1 MNIVHCPECGRKLKH
16 PPELQGHTVRCPHC
30 SATISAATLA
40 PSIPSAPPA
49 ASTSTKDPTRRA
61 ARASFDEDE
70 REMPMS
76 RPTTMVDAEE
86 LIDMTAMVD
95 IVFFLLIFFLVTSM
109 AGIHSSAKMPRP
121 ETQGE
126 ETGSVAHGN
135 EDPRNDPKAI
145 IVTIKKDDTIEI
157 DGVPFHDIGDLMV
170 RLRQLR
176 ATGGAA
182 TSVLIIGH
190 GDATHGTA
198 VAVMDASYEVGI
210 DQLRMA
216 VQGGDA
222 E

>member
-1 MNIVHCPECGRKLKH
+1 MNIVKCPECGRKLKL
-16 PPELQGHTVRCPHC
+16 PPQLEGHTVRCPHC
-30 SATISAATLA
+30 SATIHAAAVA

-49 ASTSTKDPTRRA
+49 ASTPAKESTRQV
-61 ARASFDEDE
+61 ARASFDDDE

-76 RPTTMVDAEE
+76 RPTTMIDAEE

-121 ETQGE
+121 ETQAE

-157 DGVPFHDIGDLMV
+157 DGVSFPDIGDLVV

-176 ATGGAA
+176 STGGAA
-182 TSVLIIGH
+182 TSMLILGH

-198 VAVMDASYEVGI
+198 VAVMDAGYEVGI